1 MRKPLR
7 SLALATTLALAGTT
21 LVGTA
26 LAQADRPGEGV
37 TVRPAVAG
45 WDDARPIQAI
55 FDHLLEEL
63 GYEVEPPVL
72 LDNPIFYASVAQGDI
87 DFWTAGWFP
96 LHDSQ
101 LPAGFF
107 DTASIPGTIIPA
119 GGTEGY
125 LVTKWAAEEFGITSL
140 EDFKRPEVKEA
151 FDRNGD
157 GRADLVG
164 CPPGWGCEIVINHH
178 LDVYDLRDHVDAS
191 SAAYNAAFADALAA
205 YRAGEPVLYY
215 TWTPNFTVFQMV
227 PGVDSVWI
235 NVPEIIPNE
244 AQEGFEEAMVVE
256 GIEGGVTDTVLMGF
270 VASDIET
277 VANNDF
283 LEANPAAAYVLAN
296 VQLPLNA
303 VSEMVVRMSE
313 GEDSDAAVAA
323 MAAEWVEANRATV
336 DGWLDGARAAAD

>member
-1 MRKPLR
+1 MRNTLKH
-7 SLALATTLALAGTT
+7 LALAATVALAGF
-21 LVGTA
+21 A
-26 LAQADRPGEGV
+26 MAQSDMPGEGV

-45 WDDARPIQAI
+45 WDDARPVQAI

-63 GYEVEPPVL
+63 GYDVEQPVL

-96 LHDSQ
+96 LQNAQ

-125 LVTKWAAEEFGITSL
+125 LVTKSAAEEFGITSL
-140 EDFKRPEVKEA
+140 ADFKRPEVKEA

-157 GRADLVG
+157 GMADLVA

-178 LDVYDLRDHVDAS
+178 LDVYDLRDDINPS
-191 SAAYNAAFADALAA
+191 NAAYNAAFADALAA
-205 YRAGEPVLYY
+205 YQSGQPVLYY

-235 NVPEIIPNE
+235 NVPEIIPT
-244 AQEGFEEAMVVE
+244 
-256 GIEGGVTDTVLMGF
+256 I
-270 VASDIET
+270 
-277 VANNDF
+277 
-283 LEANPAAAYVLAN
+283 
-296 VQLPLNA
+296 
-303 VSEMVVRMSE
+303 RK
-313 GEDSDAAVAA
+313 
-323 MAAEWVEANRATV
+323 
-336 DGWLDGARAAAD
+336 